1 MKSII
6 FCLLV
11 TFACLQTEA
20 ANLPAPTL
28 SVPSYGQTG
37 VSTAPTYSWS
47 AVTGVISPGY
57 YLAVATSIATLPTDP
72 AAFSGPGC
80 VIFEAA
86 NSTSDT
92 PSTVLNAGTTYYWQV
107 RGRGPGSTNGTW
119 STTSHFTTTAAVT
132 RLSAPTLSAPAN
144 AATGVSTTT
153 SFSWSQ
159 VSGNQGYRIVVSTS
173 ASDLPTDPT
182 QSGGTPA
189 NGFNQIIGQN
199 TTSYPGT
206 GTLIA
211 GTTYY
216 WEVHALATTL
226 PQAGYWSS
234 QNHFSTTCT
243 LPGFPS
249 SPSPAN
255 GATVSLQPATLS
267 WSGASYATS
276 YDVYLDGT
284 FMGNV
289 PISQYTFN
297 MSIFSGYHGWYVI
310 AKNSCGQSLGPP
322 VVWSFTI
329 SPPPTVTVTSP
340 NGGENWQVGSSHN
353 ITASVNGSITGWQ
366 LEYSTDGGSSWNWIT
381 GMSTPN
387 TTINVSWTV
396 PNAPSTTCK
405 VRATVL
411 YANGSVADVSDA
423 NFTISQ
429 PIPTVTVTSPNGGE
443 NWQVGSSHNI
453 TATSSGS
460 ITSVEID
467 YSTDGGSSWA
477 YITGYSPLNN
487 TINVSWTV
495 PNTPSTTAKVKVIV
509 GYSGGNVA
517 DVSDAN
523 FTISPPP
530 ALVISSVTPS
540 AIQTKDWGQVVV
552 YTVTVTDSIGNPVNG
567 AVVGGDDNVQMVPYT
582 TSPNTTDASGQITY
596 FTSVPSGKA
605 DGTYNITFVATRS
618 AYNTS
623 STVTRQVQIQHIPT
637 SFGGTV
643 TNSSTGNPISGAT
656 VTWGSSYSTTTA
668 ANGGYSFNNIVCG
681 TATLTVSANGY
692 QTYSQSYTPT
702 CNTINLK
709 SISLVPG
716 LSGIVA
722 GSNTVANQ
730 TTPVFIQLFPNPGHI
745 DPTKQTWIVIHG
757 RNSSS
762 INTSGANIVR
772 LAQDILAQRPNDQV
786 LVLDWS
792 AAAQDDNPS
801 IYYPL
806 DITPFTH
813 DDWIE
818 PIAQWAATALTGYGF
833 SGLSLNLVGHSWGG
847 NMTDEIAKR
856 ITGGVNTIVAL
867 DPAKNGIF
875 GYHGAYNPDSNFG
888 SQSAQINFARDSQ
901 YSWAFHSSFEGSEYT
916 STSADEA
923 FVVNTGLN
931 QVDPPDA
938 HNASVNLFSYM
949 LEHSTDNTDSVS
961 PLFQLQRLLAHT
973 AGPWLPDQRNT
984 LPFIATLPL
993 AWGAVTVTL
1002 IEDNI
1007 PGYEGIITTMV
1018 DLQNPKPA
1026 LFDYVPTSPQ
1036 ITLLGNG
1043 ISIADGD
1050 TTPSTT
1056 DGTDFGSVTQGQT
1069 GPTHTFTVRNDGGST
1084 LTLGSVSVPIG
1095 FILDVGLPTS
1105 LAHGVS
1111 GTFTVRLATTSA
1123 GTKNGQVSFSNND
1136 PNQNP
1141 FNFSIPGTVTTPVD
1155 TTPPAL
1161 TINSP
1166 ANGAVVTSASLPV
1179 NGTASDSGL
1188 GNNGISSV
1196 TVNGANATGG
1206 TTSGSG
1212 TASWNAT
1219 VTLVSGVNTIT
1230 VVVKDTL
1237 NNSTQKVVSV
1247 TYNPSTT
1254 SLVLTSPTPG
1264 STLTSASVTF
1274 QWSSGMGVTNYFLFV
1289 GSSLGA
1295 GDIYVQ
1301 DQGLNTSA
1309 TVNGLPQNGSK
1320 LYVRFWWAT
1329 AAAGWTFTDYTYT
1342 APTSAPL
1349 LGISKPG
1356 TSMVFSWP
1364 TNATGYTLQ
1373 SSPNLGSAAVWS
1385 TVSPSPVV
1393 VGGQN
1398 VVTNPMSGSRMFYRL
1413 MHP

>member
-1 MKSII
+1 
-6 FCLLV
+6 
-11 TFACLQTEA
+11 
-20 ANLPAPTL
+20 
-28 SVPSYGQTG
+28 
-37 VSTAPTYSWS
+37 
-47 AVTGVISPGY
+47 
-57 YLAVATSIATLPTDP
+57 
-72 AAFSGPGC
+72 
-80 VIFEAA
+80 
-86 NSTSDT
+86 
-92 PSTVLNAGTTYYWQV
+92 
-107 RGRGPGSTNGTW
+107 
-119 STTSHFTTTAAVT
+119 
-132 RLSAPTLSAPAN
+132 
-144 AATGVSTTT
+144 
-153 SFSWSQ
+153 
-159 VSGNQGYRIVVSTS
+159 
-173 ASDLPTDPT
+173 
-182 QSGGTPA
+182 
-189 NGFNQIIGQN
+189 
-199 TTSYPGT
+199 
-206 GTLIA
+206 
-211 GTTYY
+211 
-216 WEVHALATTL
+216 
-226 PQAGYWSS
+226 
-234 QNHFSTTCT
+234 
-243 LPGFPS
+243 
-249 SPSPAN
+249 
-255 GATVSLQPATLS
+255 
-267 WSGASYATS
+267 
-276 YDVYLDGT
+276 
-284 FMGNV
+284 
-289 PISQYTFN
+289 
-297 MSIFSGYHGWYVI
+297 
-310 AKNSCGQSLGPP
+310 
-322 VVWSFTI
+322 
-329 SPPPTVTVTSP
+329 
-340 NGGENWQVGSSHN
+340 
-353 ITASVNGSITGWQ
+353 
-366 LEYSTDGGSSWNWIT
+366 
-381 GMSTPN
+381 MSTPN

-618 AYNTS
+618 GYNTS

-1141 FNFSIPGTVTTPVD
+1141 FNFSITGTVTTPVD

-1212 TASWNAT
+1212 TASWSATVTLVSGVNTITVVAKDTLNNSTQKVVSVTYNPPEITPPALTINSPANGAVVTSANLPVNGTASDSGLGNNGISSVTVNGASATGGTASGTATANWSATVTLVSGVNTITVVAKDTLNNSTQKVVSVTYNPPETTPPSLTIASPVNGAVVTSANLPVNGTASDSGLGNNGISSVTVNGANASGGTISGSGTASWSATVTLVSGVNTITVVAKDTLNNSTQKVVSVTYNPPETTPPALTIASPVNGAVVTSASLPVNGTASDSGLGNNGISSVTVNGANASGGTTSGSGTASWNAT

-1230 VVVKDTL
+1230 VVAKDTL

-1254 SLVLTSPTPG
+1254 IPVITSPTPG

-1295 GDIYVQ
+1295 FDIYNQ
-1301 DQGLNTSA
+1301 EQGLNTSA

-1329 AAAGWTFTDYTYT
+1329 TAAGWTFTDYTYT

-1364 TNATGYTLQ
+1364 TSATGYILQ

-1385 TVSPSPVV
+1385 TASPSPVV

-1398 VVTNPMSGSRMFYRL
+1398 VVTNAMSGSRMFFRL